1 MVTTQFNSK
10 VKNFHLNNG
19 IKFANGHCPLPAF
32 LRNEGIIPQTNCV
45 GMSQQNGVVE
55 RKN

>member
-19 IKFANGHCPLPAF
+19 IKFANGHCPRLAF
-32 LRNEGIIPQTNCV
+32 LCNEGIIHQTNCV